1 MEILIILIFLLLNGI
16 FAMYEIALVSSSEAA
31 LETKAA
37 SGSRQA
43 REVLRQKEEPEKTLS
58 AIQVGITLIGIVSG
72 AFGGVAL
79 ADDLVPLFASVPLL
93 QPYAG
98 KLAMITVVACITYL
112 SLIVGELV
120 PKTLA
125 LNNPERIAMFLSSF
139 MRFLTR
145 VAYPFVLLL
154 SASTKLVSKF
164 FGINSTGERP
174 ITEDELKFILH
185 QSSQQGV
192 INKEETEM
200 IKDVFRFGDK
210 RVNELMTHRTDVINL
225 YTDQTREEVLSVIEN
240 KHFSKYLLYETSS
253 VDECLGVVSVKDI
266 VLLLS
271 GNTPFDL
278 TKIVQEPLYIP
289 ETLSAI
295 RTLETFKTNK
305 RSFGVVVNEYGG
317 IEGIITLH
325 DLTESIFGE
334 IPEEGEDFETEIV
347 KRQDGSF
354 LVDGSMNLDD
364 FMDEMGILNFDD
376 LESEGFT
383 TLSGMA
389 MFFLGRIP
397 KEGDTFLYHNLRF
410 EVMDMD
416 NSRVDKLLVYK
427 DESEEED

>member
-1 MEILIILIFLLLNGI
+1 MEILIILILLLLNGI
-16 FAMYEIALVSSSEAA
+16 FAMYEIALVSSSEAT

-37 SGSRQA
+37 AGSRKA

-98 KLAMITVVACITYL
+98 KLAMVTVVACITYL

-210 RVNELMTHRTDVINL
+210 RVNELMTHRTDVVNL
-225 YTDQTREEVLSVIEN
+225 YTDQTREEVLSVIET

-271 GNTPFDL
+271 GDTPFDFRDYHSIGERINRKDL
-278 TKIVQEPLYIP
+278 QLLNGHGYDHCFVLKKPALHELSFAATCISPSSGRRMDIYTTEPGLIMYTGNYLPGFTGMHGTVYPRRSAVCFETQCFPDTPNNPHFPSIVLREGECLLRPGFRNIP
-289 ETLSAI
+289 CQADSHLP
-295 RTLETFKTNK
+295 
-305 RSFGVVVNEYGG
+305 GVVA
-317 IEGIITLH
+317 H
-325 DLTESIFGE
+325 
-334 IPEEGEDFETEIV
+334 
-347 KRQDGSF
+347 
-354 LVDGSMNLDD
+354 
-364 FMDEMGILNFDD
+364 
-376 LESEGFT
+376 
-383 TLSGMA
+383 
-389 MFFLGRIP
+389 
-397 KEGDTFLYHNLRF
+397 
-410 EVMDMD
+410 
-416 NSRVDKLLVYK
+416 
-427 DESEEED
+427 

>member
-1 MEILIILIFLLLNGI
+1 
-16 FAMYEIALVSSSEAA
+16 
-31 LETKAA
+31 
-37 SGSRQA
+37 
-43 REVLRQKEEPEKTLS
+43 
-58 AIQVGITLIGIVSG
+58 
-72 AFGGVAL
+72 
-79 ADDLVPLFASVPLL
+79 
-93 QPYAG
+93 
-98 KLAMITVVACITYL
+98 
-112 SLIVGELV
+112 
-120 PKTLA
+120 
-125 LNNPERIAMFLSSF
+125 MFLSSF

-397 KEGDTFLYHNLRF
+397 KEGDTFLYRNLRF

-416 NSRVDKLLVYK
+416 NSRVDKLLVYQN
-427 DESEEED
+427 EPEEED